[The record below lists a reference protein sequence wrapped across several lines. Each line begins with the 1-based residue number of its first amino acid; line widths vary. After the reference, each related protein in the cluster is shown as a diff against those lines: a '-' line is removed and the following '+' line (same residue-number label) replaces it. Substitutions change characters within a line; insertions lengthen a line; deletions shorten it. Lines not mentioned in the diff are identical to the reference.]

1 MITGKSHA
9 SFSCPTLAVRMN
21 LKDYYQILEL
31 PPSATLPEIKKAY
44 RKLALQYHPDKN
56 NNDPYLSVQ
65 FTEIKE
71 AYEVLTNPS
80 KKEYYLQQRWYHQST
95 GRKFSGNEP
104 ITPPSVL
111 KQCLELNRYVSTL
124 DIHRMDKEGLA
135 DYISDIF
142 TDLTLQQLQTFGE
155 ADINR
160 AIVISILKTIEPLN
174 MQQAEKVTSR
184 LFKLA
189 GSDIE
194 SQNLIKAVTVHKSKR
209 EKSEKYQPF
218 IFILITAL
226 ICLLIYIVSR

>member
-1 MITGKSHA
+1 
-9 SFSCPTLAVRMN
+9 MN

-65 FTEIKE
+65 FAEIKE

-80 KKEYYLQQRWYHQST
+80 KKEYYLQQRWYNQSV
-95 GRKFSGNEP
+95 GRKFSGNEL
-104 ITPPSVL
+104 ITPPVVL

-135 DYISDIF
+135 DYITDIF
-142 TDLTLQQLQTFGE
+142 TDSTLQQLETFGE
-155 ADINR
+155 ADITR
-160 AIVISILKTIEPLN
+160 TIIISILKTIEPLN
-174 MQQAEKVTSR
+174 MQQAEKVTTP

-189 GSDIE
+189 GNDIE
-194 SQNLIKAVTVHKSKR
+194 SQNLIKVVSDHKARKA
-209 EKSEKYQPF
+209 KLEKYQPF